1 MDGRS
6 KNYNAFLFHLLLII
20 HGFHDLLLLP
30 IVLPVFVIYQIPIS
44 LVEIQRIN
52 GPLGGHLLMLNR
64 KIHLCWVFLVT
75 TVLLI
80 GQNRS
85 GSTIL
90 SEGRIAQQLVR
101 KLF

>member
-6 KNYNAFLFHLLLII
+6 KNNNAFLFHLLLMI
-20 HGFHDLLLLP
+20 HGFDDLLLLP
-30 IVLPVFVIYQIPIS
+30 IVLPVFIIDQIPIS
-44 LVEIQRIN
+44 LIEIQRID
-52 GPLGGHLLMLNR
+52 GPLRCHLLMLNR
-64 KIHLCWVFLVT
+64 KIHFCWIFLVT
-75 TVLLI
+75 TLLLLQ
-80 GQNRS
+80 QNRS